1 MSKYYGIV
9 GVATHVETSQSIWE
23 EQIVEKEYYGD
34 LIKINRQL
42 ITNAVIN
49 DGVTVTNQISIVA
62 DAFANKNF
70 LDIRYATVNGLK
82 CAVIS
87 VEVQRP
93 RLILTLGGRYNA

>member
-9 GVATHVETSQSIWE
+9 GFATHVETSQSVWE
-23 EQIVEKEYYGD
+23 EQIVEKPYYGD

-42 ITNAVIN
+42 MTNAVIN
-49 DGVTVTNQISIVA
+49 DGVTVTNQISIIA

-82 CAVIS
+82 CVVTS

>member
-9 GVATHVETSQSIWE
+9 GFATHVETSQSVWE
-23 EQIVEKEYYGD
+23 EQIVEKPYYGD

-42 ITNAVIN
+42 VTNAVIN
-49 DGVTVTNQISIVA
+49 DGVTVTNQISIIA
-62 DAFANKNF
+62 DAFANENF
-70 LDIRYATVNGLK
+70 LDIRYATVNKLK
-82 CAVIS
+82 CSVVS